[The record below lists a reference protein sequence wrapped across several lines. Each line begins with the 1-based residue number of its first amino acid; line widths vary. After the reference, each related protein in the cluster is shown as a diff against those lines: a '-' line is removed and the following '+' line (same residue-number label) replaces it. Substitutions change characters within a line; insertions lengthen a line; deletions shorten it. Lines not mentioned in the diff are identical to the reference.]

1 MMPRLELDADE
12 AVQDVLNAW
21 GANRTSLEPQPFN
34 ADFSALFDKM
44 MVYRNVKTIADNRR
58 EHNRLTKEEAQREQV
73 TKKTFLDA
81 YRAFYAK
88 HVTGQLIESRDGQR
102 VRQTDRKSG

>member
-1 MMPRLELDADE
+1 MMPRLELDAAE

-21 GANRTSLEPQPFN
+21 GANRTSLEPQPYN

-58 EHNRLTKEEAQREQV
+58 EHITKEEAQREQV

-88 HVTGQLIESRDGQR
+88 HVNRTASREGKRGQI
-102 VRQTDRKSG
+102 DRKSE